1 MATEFEMTL
10 YDYKDTLQ
18 WVRRLGWS
26 DSDLQKVPV
35 HEQATAGEPY
45 LNLANMGGTALGVT
59 VRSGGGTSAD
69 VRAIRNMY
77 VYKRE
82 VPDHLYKQLEDIL
95 NRGGTSGYENGQFGA
110 TGERNDFPPR

>member
-18 WVRRLGWS
+18 WVRELGWS
-26 DSDLQKVPV
+26 DDDLRKVPV

-45 LNLANMGGTALGVT
+45 LNLTNMGGTPLGVT
-59 VRSGGGTSAD
+59 ARGGGGSSAQ

-82 VPDHLYKQLEDIL
+82 VPEHLWRQIEEIID
-95 NRGGTSGYENGQFGA
+95 RGGTSGYEDGIFGE
-110 TGERNDFPPR
+110 TGEREDFPPR